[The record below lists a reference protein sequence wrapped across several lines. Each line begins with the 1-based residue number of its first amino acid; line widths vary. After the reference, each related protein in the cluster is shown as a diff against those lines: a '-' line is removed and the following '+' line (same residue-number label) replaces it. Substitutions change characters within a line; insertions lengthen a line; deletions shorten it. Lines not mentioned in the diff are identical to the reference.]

1 MMPSRCALLCAV
13 APGPCR
19 SALAP
24 VPALRCKLPRCGL
37 GAWRG
42 TWPQSGS
49 STTPHAQRGPT
60 GPPPPPP
67 RCGDD
72 AAAGTAP
79 AKAPSHADRPR
90 DGGDR
95 RSEARSHAAH
105 PRAALGTTALPACPR
120 RARWRASRRW
130 SGCTRMCEEHG
141 VGATRAEQ
149 RAITT
154 GPTAALGRWQMRDD
168 AMLAARPRGRPRA
181 LTPSLPCW
189 RCQIQQQG

>member
-1 MMPSRCALLCAV
+1 MRAPLC
-13 APGPCR
+13 G
-19 SALAP
+19 
-24 VPALRCKLPRCGL
+24 
-37 GAWRG
+37 G
-42 TWPQSGS
+42 TWTLSFRSCSRARPPLQAAALWLGRVARHMAAEWP

-95 RSEARSHAAH
+95 RSEARFHAAH

-154 GPTAALGRWQMRDD
+154 GSTAALGRWQMRDD